1 MNIAVPRKDPLPV
14 DRIAHR
20 LNRASG
26 QIQAIRRMLESPEQ
40 YGCKEIVSQIRAA
53 RGALRKVGELYIS
66 SQIIACA
73 DLPEPERSRNI
84 AHALEALSID

>member
-1 MNIAVPRKDPLPV
+1 MKNASPQNPIPV

-26 QIQAIRRMLESPEQ
+26 QILAIRRMLDSPEQ
-40 YGCKEIVSQIRAA
+40 YGCKDVVSQIRAA

-66 SQIIACA
+66 SRIIACA
-73 DLPEPERSRNI
+73 DLPEPERTRAI
-84 AHALEALSID
+84 EQALEALSID